1 MALQPKTRPAT
12 AAVLRSF
19 VTVFFSPF
27 PAWISPSNAPTAGG
41 PPPLPLVVRV
51 GGPRGAEL
59 FGIGGG
65 GGAEDPGIGGGG
77 GGPPGA
83 PESGM
88 GGGGGG
94 GADGL
99 GSKAPGIDEPS
110 CTGVEG
116 LLSIADNGRGG
127 AMVPNRIDARCFA
140 EPPVGASS
148 PSSLES
154 SLSDSATD
162 HSSSSGRLRDWG
174 PVYVCVSG
182 LAASCC
188 AMRWNGFVDES
199 SFGADGGGD
208 RICV

>member
-1 MALQPKTRPAT
+1 M
-12 AAVLRSF
+12 LRSF
-19 VTVFFSPF
+19 VTVFFSPL
-27 PAWISPSNAPTAGG
+27 PAWISPSSASTAGA
-41 PPPLPLVVRV
+41 PPPLPLAVRV

-59 FGIGGG
+59 LGIGGG

-77 GGPPGA
+77 GGGA
-83 PESGM
+83 PKSGI

-94 GADGL
+94 GGGTDALD
-99 GSKAPGIDEPS
+99 SKTPGIGGPS

-127 AMVPNRIDARCFA
+127 AMVPNRIDARCLA
-140 EPPVGASS
+140 DPPVGASS

-174 PVYVCVSG
+174 PVYVWVSG
-182 LAASCC
+182 FAASCC
-188 AMRWNGFVDES
+188 AMRWNGLVDES
-199 SFGADGGGD
+199 SLGADGGGESG
-208 RICV
+208 CV